1 MMIVSL
7 EGKIV
12 YIGDNF
18 LEVTCGSIG
27 YKVFCSPKTLGAYP
41 LGQEVEIFTHL
52 HVREDLLDLYG
63 FQTREE
69 RDFFEQLIAISGI
82 GPKGAMGVLA
92 AAPLDL
98 LKRGIASGDT
108 SILTRVSGIGQ
119 KTAQRIIMELKDK
132 LGDVGIGEGED
143 LREGGDVIDALV
155 GLGYTRYQAQQALR
169 EVAEK
174 VKGVENKVKEALK
187 ILGK

>member
-7 EGKIV
+7 EGKIK
-12 YIGDNF
+12 YIGENF
-18 LEVTCGSIG
+18 VEVFNGNIS
-27 YKVFCSPKTLGAYP
+27 YKIFCTAKTLGAYS

-63 FQTREE
+63 FKTREE
-69 RDFFEQLIAISGI
+69 RDFFEQLIGISGI
-82 GPKGAMGVLA
+82 GPKGAMGVLSA
-92 AAPLDL
+92 GPLDL

-132 LGDVGIGEGED
+132 LHDMGIGEGDD
-143 LREGGDVIDALV
+143 LREGGDVIEALT
-155 GLGYTRYQAQQALR
+155 GLGYTRSQAQQALR
-169 EVAEK
+169 EIPDNIE
-174 VKGVENKVKEALK
+174 GVENKVKAALK